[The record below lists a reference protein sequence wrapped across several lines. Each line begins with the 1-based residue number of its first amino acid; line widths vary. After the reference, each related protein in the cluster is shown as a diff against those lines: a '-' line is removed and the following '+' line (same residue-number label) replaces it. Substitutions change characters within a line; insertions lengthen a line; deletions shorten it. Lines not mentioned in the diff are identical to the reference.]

1 MYDPFGRVY
10 PQPWIEIL
18 LEDDE
23 SKISTEYLQVSS
35 EFHSVQV
42 LAIQDI
48 KLRAVWKSE
57 KVDKAVLGVGR
68 EGME

>member
-10 PQPWIEIL
+10 PQPWLEIL

-23 SKISTEYLQVSS
+23 SKISTEYLEVSS
-35 EFHSVQV
+35 EFYSVQV